1 MARSI
6 IDIAEHKAPVS
17 KVDRI
22 SFVILLSE
30 SLLHPI
36 FLLVEINCV
45 HGFRK
50 KVKLSRRKYVQSRA
64 C

>member
-1 MARSI
+1 MKAV
-6 IDIAEHKAPVS
+6 AEHRAPVS

-22 SFVILLSE
+22 SFVILLSK
-30 SLLHPI
+30 SLLHPTL
-36 FLLVEINCV
+36 LLVEINCV

-50 KVKLSRRKYVQSRA
+50 KDEFSKRKYAQSRA